1 MDFQT
6 VLSRFQDDLVLVEEA
21 MQASV
26 ASDVKLISTIGLHLF
41 SGGGKRIRPML
52 LLGSAKLC
60 GYEGPR
66 AVTHGCVVEL
76 IHTATLLHDDVVD
89 EADQRRGV
97 PTANATWGNHASV
110 LVGDYLFATS
120 FSLMARDGD
129 VHIMQAM
136 ANAVTQLAEGEILQ
150 LIATCKLTEDEDE
163 YLDVVKRKTAS
174 LIMAACRIGAILG
187 AVDPEKEEA
196 LALFGLETG
205 MAFQLVD
212 DALDYMAE
220 EERFGKTVGKDLM
233 EGHVTLPLIYLYRNA
248 TAAERKT
255 LSNILL
261 EDDVTRRQIDQVV
274 GMMKDYKAIDYTL
287 QTATRY
293 VAQAKQRLAVFE
305 ASSDR
310 KALATIADYIV
321 TRDR

>member
-1 MDFQT
+1 MDFKT
-6 VLSRFQDDLVLVEEA
+6 VLSRFQDDMLRVEEA
-21 MQASV
+21 MHKRL
-26 ASDVKLISTIGLHLF
+26 ASDVKLISTIGSHLF
-41 SGGGKRIRPML
+41 SGGGKRVRPL
-52 LLGSAKLC
+52 LLLASAKLC

-66 AVTHGCVVEL
+66 AIAHASVVEL

-120 FSLMARDGD
+120 FSLMASDED
-129 VHIMQAM
+129 VRIMQAM
-136 ANAVTQLAEGEILQ
+136 AYAVTQLAEGEVLQ
-150 LIATCKLTEDEDE
+150 LVNTCNLTEEEDE

-174 LIMAACRIGAILG
+174 LILAACRIGAILG
-187 AVDPEKEEA
+187 EAPLEKEEA

-220 EERFGKTVGKDLM
+220 EERLGKTVGKDLM

-248 TAAERKT
+248 TAAERQT
-255 LSNILL
+255 IQDILL
-261 EDDVTRRQIDQVV
+261 DDNVTRGQVEQV
-274 GMMKDYKAIDYTL
+274 IGLMKDYKAIDYTL
-287 QTATRY
+287 RTASRY
-293 VAQAKQRLAVFE
+293 VAQAKKRLSVFE
-305 ASSDR
+305 ATSAR
-310 KALATIADYIV
+310 EALSTIADYIV